1 MSRPVDAITGRLAG
15 SRILVLNWRDI
26 RHPQAGGAEQY
37 MHEIGRRWARQGVDV
52 TWFTARAEGQPRHEV
67 LDDMRFVRSGGALS
81 LYPRA
86 AFWLTRNR
94 RQFDAIVDC
103 QNGIPFFSPLF
114 ADADV
119 PVVQIVHHVHQ
130 DQFGTRFP
138 PPVAAVG
145 RFLEGPAARRIYGPR
160 AVAAVSPSTRSE
172 LRRRLGFTGPIHVV
186 PNGTVDVPVVNGP
199 RDPDPTIV
207 VVSRLVPHKR
217 LDLLLGE
224 IVSAARQQPRLRVE
238 IIGDGPE
245 RRRLQGLVADLGL
258 QKTVTL
264 HGYLPSDA
272 RDNLL
277 SRAWLTTSTSIG
289 EGWGCS
295 VVEAAA
301 WGVPCVALRVPGICD
316 SVLPGRTGWLVD
328 RPQDLGTVLVEALDH
343 LATDDHA
350 VQATTRCQDWARRFT
365 WDRSAELLAGVVLE
379 EMARRSVG
387 AERRCAR
394 SDITTLA
401 RFRRPASDDYRTA
414 LRWTDEVVEDGEDG
428 EDGANVAVL
437 LNGCDD
443 SDAIA
448 VLRRIGV
455 FEATVRLTDRHDVL
469 AGPQADVPGRGD
481 DFPLGLVAS

>member
-1 MSRPVDAITGRLAG
+1 MLTFGPDVALARQLAG

-26 RHPQAGGAEQY
+26 RHPQAGGAEHY
-37 MHEIGRRWARQGVDV
+37 MHEIGRRWAQQGVDV
-52 TWFTARAEGQPRHEV
+52 NWFTARPDGQPRHEV
-67 LDDMRFVRSGGALS
+67 LDGMQFFRSGGELS
-81 LYPRA
+81 LYPHA
-86 AFWLTRNR
+86 ALWLSTNR

-103 QNGIPFFSPLF
+103 QNGIPFFSPVF
-114 ADADV
+114 VDAEV
-119 PVVQIVHHVHQ
+119 PIVQVVHHVHQ
-130 DQFGTRFP
+130 DQFATRFP
-138 PPVAAVG
+138 APVAALG
-145 RFLEGPAARRIYGPR
+145 RFLEGPAARRIYGSR
-160 AVAAVSPSTRSE
+160 TIAAVSPSTRSE
-172 LRRRLGFTGPIHVV
+172 LRRRLGFASPIHVV

-224 IVSAARQQPRLRVE
+224 VVTAVRRKPRLRVE

-245 RRRLQGLVADLGL
+245 RRRLQRLISDLGL

-264 HGYLPSDA
+264 HGYLPNDT

-277 SRAWLTTSTSIG
+277 ARAWLTTSTSIG

-295 VVEAAA
+295 VIEAAA

-316 SVLPGRTGWLVD
+316 SVLHGRTGWLVD
-328 RPQDLGTVLVEALDH
+328 RPEALGAALIAALDH

-350 VQATTRCQDWARRFT
+350 MQATARCQDWARCFT
-365 WDRSAELLAGVVLE
+365 WQRSADLLAGVVLE
-379 EMARRSVG
+379 EMARRSSG
-387 AERRCAR
+387 AERRSAR

-401 RFRRPASDDYRTA
+401 RFRRPAEDYRTA
-414 LRWTDEVVEDGEDG
+414 LRSTDEVVEDGE
-428 EDGANVAVL
+428 NVSVL

-443 SDAIA
+443 SDAVA

-455 FEATVRLTDRHDVL
+455 FEAEVRLTDRHDVL
-469 AGPQADVPGRGD
+469 AGPQADLPGRGD
-481 DFPLGLVAS
+481 GFALGLAAS